1 MGELHEAFGSSLTPE
16 RPRWGPAMARA
27 VMEFAGMEVRD
38 LREEFPRTE
47 FFDVGAIVYYLRLV
61 VWIVPDF
68 NVHRIQIS
76 S

>member
-1 MGELHEAFGSSLTPE
+1 
-16 RPRWGPAMARA
+16 MARA